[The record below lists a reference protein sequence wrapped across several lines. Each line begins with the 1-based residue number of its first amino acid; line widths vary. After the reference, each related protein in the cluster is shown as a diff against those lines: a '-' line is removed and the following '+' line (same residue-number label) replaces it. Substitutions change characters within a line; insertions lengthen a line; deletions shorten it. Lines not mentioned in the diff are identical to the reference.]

1 MRLRAE
7 RQGLEGYE
15 EPSLQPEVEMSP
27 PPQLHPHRA
36 KGRKEQG
43 KQRDTG
49 MEGEG
54 GDGEGTIT
62 SSLILI
68 HFILQNATQWKVGKP
83 TRQQQEHKTR
93 TNPEGK

>member
-43 KQRDTG
+43 KQRDIG

-68 HFILQNATQWKVGKP
+68 HFILQNATQ
-83 TRQQQEHKTR
+83 QD
-93 TNPEGK
+93 